1 VLGGASVSWLNKE
14 ECLVSLH
21 KPQEAAQVKDA
32 MEKAARKSKSYKFQT
47 VAQYKASKASH
58 KTQSSPTGG
67 RRRKSSENQ
76 SEHSAAK
83 KHKNANGKKRVRKH
97 AGFCGSNLNYVA

>member
-1 VLGGASVSWLNKE
+1 MSLN
-14 ECLVSLH
+14 
-21 KPQEAAQVKDA
+21 KPQEAAKVKDT

-47 VAQYKASKASH
+47 MAQYKASKLAP
-58 KTQSSPTGG
+58 KNQSGG

-76 SEHSAAK
+76 SEQSAAK

-97 AGFCGSNLNYVA
+97 AGFTGSSINF